1 MVRQDKISHLITGFN
16 STQLEPIFPDET
28 LVDLFI
34 RTILSQGTKDE
45 LRDRAFQNL
54 KSSFPNWTNLLNLDS
69 SKISELIKVSG
80 LAKQKSQSILQ
91 FIEWVHSN
99 FNNFDLEPIRNWQKE
114 RIFSELTAITGIG
127 NKTVSIFI
135 CFGLKQ
141 SSFPVDVHVHRILTR
156 IGVTSNYKNPD
167 KVFMDVDPFIPVGK
181 EFFLH
186 AHLVE
191 HGKNMCKNSN
201 PNCKDCMFN
210 NHCDYYFKKNEWADN

>member
-16 STQLEPIFPDET
+16 STQLEPIYPNEP

-34 RTILSQGTKDE
+34 RTILSQG
-45 LRDRAFQNL
+45 
-54 KSSFPNWTNLLNLDS
+54 
-69 SKISELIKVSG
+69 SKISELNNVSG

-99 FNNFDLEPIRNWQKE
+99 FKNFDLEPIRNWQKE

-141 SSFPVDVHVHRILTR
+141 SSFPVDVHIHRILTR
-156 IGVTSNYKNPD
+156 VGVTSNYKNPD
-167 KVFMDVDPFIPVGK
+167 KVFNDVNPFIPVGK

-201 PNCKDCMFN
+201 PNCEDCMFK
-210 NHCDYYFKKNEWADN
+210 NHCDYFLRKNEWADN